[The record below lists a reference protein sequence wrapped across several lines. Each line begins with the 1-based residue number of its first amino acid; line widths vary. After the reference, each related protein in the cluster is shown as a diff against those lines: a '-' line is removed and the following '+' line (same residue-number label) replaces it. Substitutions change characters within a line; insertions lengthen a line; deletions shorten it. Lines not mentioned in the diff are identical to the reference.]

1 MKNIEI
7 VDGAL
12 NSRFEIYEVVDE
24 LFDRLFK
31 NSEDEIYL
39 DDVDED
45 LQNDAQFWNQ
55 VYVKEVDRH
64 GVQGIHGIL
73 HTHPK
78 AKVSIVELTGD

>member
-12 NSRFEIYEVVDE
+12 NNRFEIYEVVDE
-24 LFDRLFK
+24 VFDRLFK
-31 NSEDEIYL
+31 NGEDKIYL

-45 LQNDAQFWNQ
+45 LQEDGQFWDQ

-64 GVQGIHGIL
+64 EVQGIHWIL
-73 HTHPK
+73 HTHPR